1 MWRNGGEISGRKPIL
16 SLMASADNLDHE
28 TEPEAAGEAAKAGQG
43 ETEDDL
49 PELLPA
55 SNNRAGFIRK
65 CVSVV
70 CGLVLLILGLL
81 GILLPGIPGTPAF
94 LIGLAMVSVASDRLR
109 RWINYRDTRL
119 SRKWRL
125 FLRRFQHRK
134 SDSA

>member
-1 MWRNGGEISGRKPIL
+1 M
-16 SLMASADNLDHE
+16 MTMADNVDHQQDPELEEEQAE
-28 TEPEAAGEAAKAGQG
+28 TGQV
-43 ETEDDL
+43 EVEEEL

-70 CGLVLLILGLL
+70 CGLVLLILGIV

-109 RWINYRDTRL
+109 RWINYRDPRL
-119 SRKWRL
+119 SHKWRV
-125 FLRRFQHRK
+125 FLRKFQ
-134 SDSA
+134 

>member
-1 MWRNGGEISGRKPIL
+1 M
-16 SLMASADNLDHE
+16 MAIADNADHE
-28 TEPEAAGEAAKAGQG
+28 QDPELDGEPAETGQVEGE
-43 ETEDDL
+43 EDL

-70 CGLVLLILGLL
+70 CGLVLLTLGLL

-109 RWINYRDTRL
+109 RWINYRDTRF

-125 FLRRFQHRK
+125 FLRKFQ
-134 SDSA
+134 

>member
-1 MWRNGGEISGRKPIL
+1 M
-16 SLMASADNLDHE
+16 MANPDNADHE
-28 TEPEAAGEAAKAGQG
+28 PDPELDGEPAETGQVEGE
-43 ETEDDL
+43 EEL

-55 SNNRAGFIRK
+55 SNNRASFIRK

-70 CGLVLLILGLL
+70 CGLVLLTLGFL

-119 SRKWRL
+119 SHKWRV
-125 FLRRFQHRK
+125 FLRKFQ
-134 SDSA
+134 

>member
-1 MWRNGGEISGRKPIL
+1 
-16 SLMASADNLDHE
+16 MAIADKEDHE
-28 TEPEAAGEAAKAGQG
+28 LEPEAEEEPAETGQPEGE
-43 ETEDDL
+43 EEEEL

-70 CGLVLLILGLL
+70 CGLVLLTLGLL

-94 LIGLAMVSVASDRLR
+94 LVGLAMVSVASDRLR